1 MARKRTPLNRQR
13 VLEAAVE
20 LADRD
25 GLESLSMRKLG
36 GELGVEAMS
45 LYNHVSNKDDL
56 LDGIV
61 DVIADGFADPR
72 SVEGD
77 GWRDVI
83 RECARTEHEVLLQ
96 HPWVAA
102 LAESRVMTGPIRLRY
117 YDALLGVLRDA
128 GFSMLAAYRANLV
141 LDSYVYGFT
150 LQDVSWPTED
160 GGSDMADAF
169 VDRTA
174 RSEFPNLVDIAQLY
188 AQGQVDIGTD
198 FAVGLEAVLDGLE
211 RIRAEG

>member
-13 VLEAAVE
+13 VLEAAVK

-25 GLESLSMRKLG
+25 GLESLSMRHLG

-61 DVIADGFADPR
+61 DVVAGGFADPR
-72 SVEGD
+72 AVEGD
-77 GWRDVI
+77 DWRDVI
-83 RECARTEHEVLLQ
+83 RQCATTEHAVLLE

-141 LDSYVYGFT
+141 IDSYVYGFT
-150 LQDVSWPTED
+150 LQEVSWPTED
-160 GGSDMADAF
+160 GGSDMAEAF
-169 VDRTA
+169 MDRTA
-174 RSEFPNLVDIAQLY
+174 RIEFPNLVEIAQLY
-188 AQGQVDIGTD
+188 AQGQVNIESD

-211 RIRAEG
+211 RIRTES